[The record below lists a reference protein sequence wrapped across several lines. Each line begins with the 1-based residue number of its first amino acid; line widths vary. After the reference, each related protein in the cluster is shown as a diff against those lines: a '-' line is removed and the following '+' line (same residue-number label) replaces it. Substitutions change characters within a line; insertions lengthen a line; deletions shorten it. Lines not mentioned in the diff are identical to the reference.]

1 MYRPPLW
8 LSFPAGYGLGAVS
21 ATDLLPLVV
30 DLPPVPDAFIAPA
43 LVTGLAVAF
52 GAGQMIEK
60 RRKGRAAPAAMPPGD
75 AKAPTGNTAKLPAR
89 LRAAAQR
96 LDAPPSAPAAAV
108 PEPAAEPPAPPVA
121 AKPAFADLVARS
133 AAAPEAPPAAP
144 SEPASAPAEAPV
156 VFKPRAVRDDAA
168 ARPAAEVPP
177 APKAPTPAAPPP
189 AKQTPAAAAPTA
201 PSSGPKKEPKIVC
214 NLGPVLRLPQRRP
227 AKLWL
232 DAGLALSSAVVPGE
246 ALAAAGLP
254 EKHLLRF
261 ERAWLRRAL
270 QLRGG
275 LGDSHPAQALL
286 VPTSVRTLDDPETR
300 DALARHC
307 AANAGLP
314 TALCPVMPLKDLAA
328 LRGRPAWMGHEGIEV
343 ALKLDGGPLP
353 TPDLVLRAGVK
364 TLVVEARTLV
374 AEARRDD
381 GPLHR
386 LLAAFDA
393 AGGAM
398 LAVGIET
405 EKMLLDVLDFP
416 ITEGMGACLATKGA
430 MRFAETPLEATA

>member
-43 LVTGLAVAF
+43 LVTGLAAAF

-60 RRKGRAAPAAMPPGD
+60 RRKGRAAPAATPLGD
-75 AKAPTGNTAKLPAR
+75 AAKTTQTGKTAKLPAR
-89 LRAAAQR
+89 LRAVAQR
-96 LDAPPSAPAAAV
+96 LDAPPPK
-108 PEPAAEPPAPPVA
+108 PAPPVA
-121 AKPAFADLVARS
+121 ATPAPAAEAPAPPVATKPAFADLVAHS
-133 AAAPEAPPAAP
+133 AVAPPTAP

-168 ARPAAEVPP
+168 PRLAVEAAP
-177 APKAPTPAAPPP
+177 APKAPTPAAP
-189 AKQTPAAAAPTA
+189 
-201 PSSGPKKEPKIVC
+201 SSDPKKEPKIVC
-214 NLGPVLRLPQRRP
+214 NLEPVLRLPQRRP
-227 AKLWL
+227 AKLWVG
-232 DAGLALSSAVVPGE
+232 AGLVLPSAVVPGE

-270 QLRGG
+270 RMREG
-275 LGDSHPAQALL
+275 LGTYHPAQALF
-286 VPTSVRTLDDPETR
+286 VPTSARALDDPETR

-307 AANAGLP
+307 TANAGLP
-314 TALCPVMPLKDLAA
+314 AVLCPVLPLKDLAA
-328 LRGRPAWMGHEGIEV
+328 LRGRPAWTGLKGVEA

-374 AEARRDD
+374 AEAHRDD

-430 MRFAETPLEATA
+430 VRFAEMPVETTA